1 MALWSSHARQAG
13 TNSKPTMWAG
23 RAAIGAGLGVVG
35 VYAYGAVKF
44 RRTAAVGFDLADP
57 PLPGTIEFARVI
69 EGLTGAPLR
78 HGNRVK
84 VLRNGAQ
91 TFPAMLEAISSAK
104 QTIDFSSYI
113 YWPEEI
119 TSEFTRAFI
128 ERAEA
133 GVEVNIVLDGYGS
146 AKLDRAHVERLE
158 RAGANVSFF
167 RPPSWYTLHKANNR
181 MHRRLL
187 IVDGNVAFAGGVGIA
202 DMWTGDAEDPD
213 HFRETHLRLEGPAV
227 RDILGGFL
235 ENWTEA
241 TQGILAGPRYPDL
254 SSFDHGVDVQV
265 SRSTPTTG
273 GTAVAKLFYA
283 AIAGARERLWLTT
296 AYFSAGS
303 AFMDLLCAAAE
314 RGVDVRILVNGS
326 KVDKEV
332 VRQTAQRSY
341 GRLLESGARVFE
353 YERAML
359 HAKTLIVD
367 DRWADLGSSN
377 FDHRSFA
384 LDSELNVSFYDEGIV
399 AELGRHFL
407 ADLDASEE
415 FDLKRWKNRP
425 LSKRVGEYAGELF
438 RQSF

>member
-1 MALWSSHARQAG
+1 MAS
-13 TNSKPTMWAG
+13 TNSNPATWAST
-23 RAAIGAGLGVVG
+23 AAIGAGLGMAG
-35 VYAYGAVKF
+35 VYAYGAIKF
-44 RRTAAVGFDLADP
+44 RRTAAVGFDLSDP
-57 PLPGTIEFARVI
+57 PPPGSIEFARVI

-91 TFPAMLEAISSAK
+91 TFPAMLEAISSA
-104 QTIDFSSYI
+104 QETVDFSSYI
-113 YWPEEI
+113 YWPGEI
-119 TSEFTRAFI
+119 TTAFSEAFI

-187 IVDGNVAFAGGVGIA
+187 IVDGKIAFAGGVGIA

-213 HFRETHLRLEGPAV
+213 HWRETHLRVEGPAV

-241 TQGILAGPRYPDL
+241 TQGILTGARYPDL
-254 SSFDHGVDVQV
+254 SGFDDGVDVQV

-273 GTAVAKLFYA
+273 GTAVAELFYA
-283 AIAGARERLWLTT
+283 AIAGARERVWLTT

-303 AFMDLLCAAAE
+303 AFMDLLCVAAG

-341 GRLLESGARVFE
+341 GRLLEAGVRIFE

-367 DRWADLGSSN
+367 QHWADLGSSN

-384 LDSELNVSFYDEGIV
+384 LDAELNVSFYDEGILS
-399 AELGRHFL
+399 ELERHFL
-407 ADLDASEE
+407 DDLGASQE
-415 FDLKRWKNRP
+415 FDLERWRNRP
-425 LSKRVGEYAGELF
+425 LRKRVGEYLGELF

>member
-1 MALWSSHARQAG
+1 MA
-13 TNSKPTMWAG
+13 
-23 RAAIGAGLGVVG
+23 G

-44 RRTAAVGFDLADP
+44 RRTAAVGFDLSNP
-57 PLPGTIEFARVI
+57 PSPGSTEFARVI
-69 EGLTGAPLR
+69 EGLTAAPLR
-78 HGNRVK
+78 RGNRAQ
-84 VLRNGAQ
+84 VLRNGSK
-91 TFPAMLEAISSAK
+91 TFPAMLEAISSAEK
-104 QTIDFSSYI
+104 TIDFSSYI
-113 YWPEEI
+113 YWPGEI
-119 TSEFTRAFI
+119 TTEFTRAFI
-128 ERAEA
+128 ERANA
-133 GVEVNIVLDGYGS
+133 GVEVNVVLDGYGS
-146 AKLDRAHVERLE
+146 AKVNRADVERLE

-187 IVDGNVAFAGGVGIA
+187 IVDGQVAFAGGVGIA

-213 HFRETHLRLEGPAV
+213 HWRETHVRLEGPAV

-241 TQGILAGPRYPDL
+241 TQCILAGPRYPDL
-254 SSFDHGVDVQV
+254 PSFDDGVEVQV

-273 GTAVAKLFYA
+273 GTAVAELFYM

-296 AYFSAGS
+296 AYFSAGT

-326 KVDKEV
+326 QVDKEV

-341 GRLLESGARVFE
+341 QRLLEAGARIFE
-353 YERAML
+353 YERTML

-367 DRWADLGSSN
+367 DAWADVGSSN

-384 LDSELNVSFYDEGIV
+384 LDAELNVSFYDKAVV
-399 AELGRHFL
+399 AELERHFL
-407 ADLDASEE
+407 EDLDVAEE
-415 FDLKRWKNRP
+415 FDLGRWKNRS
-425 LSKRVGEYAGELF
+425 LAKRMGEYAGEVF
-438 RQSF
+438 RQSL

>member
-1 MALWSSHARQAG
+1 MAS
-13 TNSKPTMWAG
+13 TNSKPVTWAS
-23 RAAIGAGLGVVG
+23 RAAIGAGLGVAG
-35 VYAYGAVKF
+35 VYAYGAIKF
-44 RRTAAVGFDLADP
+44 RRTAAVGFDLSDP
-57 PLPGTIEFARVI
+57 PPPGSIEFARVI

-91 TFPAMLEAISSAK
+91 TFPAMLKAISSA
-104 QTIDFSSYI
+104 QETVDFSSYI
-113 YWPEEI
+113 YWPGEI
-119 TSEFTRAFI
+119 TTAFSEAFI

-167 RPPSWYTLHKANNR
+167 RPPSGYTLHKANNR

-187 IVDGNVAFAGGVGIA
+187 IVDSKVAFAGGVGIA

-213 HFRETHLRLEGPAV
+213 HWRETHLRVEGPAV

-241 TQGILAGPRYPDL
+241 TQGVLGAAHFPEL
-254 SSFDHGVDVQV
+254 SSFDDGVDVQV
-265 SRSTPTTG
+265 TRSTPGTG
-273 GTAVAKLFYA
+273 RTAVSELFFA
-283 AIAGARERLWLTT
+283 TIAGARKRLWLTT
-296 AYFSAGS
+296 AYLTAGG
-303 AFMDLLCAAAE
+303 AFMEALCGAAR

-332 VRQTAQRSY
+332 VRETGQRSY
-341 GRLLESGARVFE
+341 GPLLDSGVRIFE
-353 YERAML
+353 YEQTML
-359 HAKTLIVD
+359 HAKTVVVD
-367 DRWADLGSSN
+367 EEWADVGSSN

-384 LDSELNVSFYDEGIV
+384 LDAELNLSLFDRELA
-399 AELGRHFL
+399 AELAGHFL
-407 ADLDASEE
+407 DDLEVSEE
-415 FDLKRWKNRP
+415 IDPERWRNRP
-425 LSKRVGEYAGELF
+425 LRERVSEYAGELL